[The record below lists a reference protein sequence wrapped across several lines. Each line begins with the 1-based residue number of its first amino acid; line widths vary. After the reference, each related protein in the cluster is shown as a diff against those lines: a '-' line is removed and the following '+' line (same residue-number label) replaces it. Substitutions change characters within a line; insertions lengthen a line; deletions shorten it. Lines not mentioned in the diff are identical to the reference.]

1 MNDVA
6 PKPRSNFMLWLVLAA
21 CVTPFIASTA
31 MFYFWPRDKRMNY
44 GELITPH
51 PLPELVLQDPDG
63 RPVPLSALKGKWTL
77 VQVDEGRCLT
87 LCREKL
93 YKMRQIRLAQG
104 KNMDRVQRLW
114 VVIHDDIPNPEVM
127 AQHQGALVL
136 RAGRH
141 DAASFLPIGSSQL
154 DHIWIV
160 DPLGNVM
167 MRYGRDADP
176 SRIKND
182 LARLLRVSRID

>member
-1 MNDVA
+1 
-6 PKPRSNFMLWLVLAA
+6 MLWLVLAA
-21 CVTPFIASTA
+21 CVAPIVGSTA
-31 MFYFWPRDKRMNY
+31 MFYLWPRDKRMNY
-44 GELITPH
+44 GELITPS
-51 PLPELVLQDPDG
+51 PLPELTLQDTEG
-63 RPVPLSALKGKWTL
+63 RPVPLSTLRGKWTM

-87 LCREKL
+87 TCQEKL

-114 VVIHDDIPNPEVM
+114 VVLQDDTPDAEVM
-127 AQHQGALVL
+127 KQHQGTIVL
-136 RAGRH
+136 RAGRQ
-141 DAASFLPIGSSQL
+141 DVSAFLPTGTAVR

-182 LARLLRVSRID
+182 LARLLRVSRIE

>member
-6 PKPRSNFMLWLVLAA
+6 QKPRSNFMLWLVLAA
-21 CVTPFIASTA
+21 CVAPIIASTA
-31 MFYFWPRDKRMNY
+31 MFYLWPRDKRMNY
-44 GELITPH
+44 GELITPR
-51 PLPELVLQDPDG
+51 PLPELALQDTEG
-63 RPVPLSALKGKWTL
+63 RSVPLSVLKGKWTM
-77 VQVDEGRCLT
+77 VQVDEGRCVT
-87 LCREKL
+87 LCQDKL

-114 VVIHDDIPNPEVM
+114 VVLQDEAPDPEVM
-127 AQHQGALVL
+127 KQHQGTMVL
-136 RAGRH
+136 RAGRV
-141 DAASFLPIGSSQL
+141 DVSSFLPADTSL
-154 DHIWIV
+154 RDHIWIV

-182 LARLLRVSRID
+182 LARLLRVSRIE